1 MTIRIDRIDD
11 RIGVVGK
18 LIRLSRD
25 RASGKFGVERI
36 GIPEDGVVPRPFT
49 QALITKARRL
59 R

>member
-1 MTIRIDRIDD
+1 M
-11 RIGVVGK
+11 
-18 LIRLSRD
+18 IRLSRD